1 MEQAESPMN
10 QISELNKKMMK
21 YENECGCTL
30 GAQFMTAAFAVSM
43 LITIY
48 RYHFISMKFLSHL
61 PVIVLITIGAA
72 GIGKLSGILYAK
84 YKYKEVSKQ
93 LTNYLTNLKKEELNY
108 AGIME
113 KNSG

>member
-1 MEQAESPMN
+1 MEQAENPMN

-21 YENECGCTL
+21 YE
-30 GAQFMTAAFAVSM
+30 VSM

-61 PVIVLITIGAA
+61 PLIALITIGAA

-84 YKYKEVSKQ
+84 YKYKQVSKQ
-93 LTNYLTNLKKEELNY
+93 LANYLTNLKKEELNY
-108 AGIME
+108 AWIME
-113 KNSG
+113 KNSR